1 MVKRDFVKHIV
12 LLLLLLTGII
22 GLRVWFFEPVTI
34 TKDES
39 NTYLHENDSIIAFKN
54 ATIEHGDFILYEIDG
69 HEYVSRVVA
78 MTNERV
84 TYMDDVLYRNDVVVD
99 ETYLDAPQFQE
110 YYTEDL
116 TVATITD
123 GKLQVI
129 PRDYFLVLNDNRTN
143 KDDSRTFG
151 LIPKKNVIGRLTFR
165 ISPLSDFGF
174 IKTGLVNEN

>member
-69 HEYVSRVVA
+69 HEYVSRVIA

-99 ETYLDAPQFQE
+99 ETYLDAPQFQ
-110 YYTEDL
+110 
-116 TVATITD
+116 A
-123 GKLQVI
+123 Q
-129 PRDYFLVLNDNRTN
+129 
-143 KDDSRTFG
+143 
-151 LIPKKNVIGRLTFR
+151 
-165 ISPLSDFGF
+165 ISS
-174 IKTGLVNEN
+174 

>member
-1 MVKRDFVKHIV
+1 M
-12 LLLLLLTGII
+12 
-22 GLRVWFFEPVTI
+22 
-34 TKDES
+34 
-39 NTYLHENDSIIAFKN
+39 
-54 ATIEHGDFILYEIDG
+54 YEIDG
-69 HEYVSRVVA
+69 HEYVSRVIA

-165 ISPLSDFGF
+165 ISPLSNFGF